1 MEPDQNE
8 LGELHSPRQTYE
20 LTQELEHNGNHFD
33 FHDNDNPFS
42 YYDDKRDMNSSASE
56 DEAEPAPPLH
66 TPPHPTTP
74 THPLPAT
81 TSPAVPPFHPHSPY
95 QPVQPGEN
103 LSSKPPLALTP
114 LQTKPPPPAASIK
127 LLKEAEV
134 DLSKLPLP
142 ALGSPQKVPQGDEIY
157 RKEMEDDL
165 QDLKNSLKGK

>member
-8 LGELHSPRQTYE
+8 LAELHSPRQAYE
-20 LTQELEHNGNHFD
+20 LTQELDHNGTHFD

-56 DEAEPAPPLH
+56 DEADSAPTSATTPAH
-66 TPPHPTTP
+66 TTP
-74 THPLPAT
+74 TNPLAAT
-81 TSPAVPPFHPHSPY
+81 ASPAVPPFQPHSPY
-95 QPVQPGEN
+95 PPVQPGEN
-103 LSSKPPLALTP
+103 LSSKPPLSLTP

-142 ALGSPQKVPQGDEIY
+142 ALGSPQKARQGD
-157 RKEMEDDL
+157 
-165 QDLKNSLKGK
+165 